1 MFLRIKYLQFN
12 LFENKLA
19 LISRLRILTMTQ
31 LVRKNSPRA
40 PSISLEDALNRVLK
54 VYDKERRHAVP
65 TDVVAVDVGYKN
77 GKSGAALQTLAS
89 IRYFGLMQRPKE
101 GMLVVSLDV
110 EKYKFSP
117 DPEHKQQL
125 LNNWL
130 RTPQVFSDLL
140 DKFQTNLPSDAVIKY
155 ELIQLGFNSS
165 AADDFITIFKKSVEF
180 VRYYEQMPS
189 PQNNEEASG
198 GNDSDAFSEELEKPT
213 NLQPSKVIN
222 PILAQD
228 TDRVPIRLAGGRKA
242 FLEIPT
248 PFFEADKKRLIDQIN
263 LILTDEDDTSDLI

>member
-1 MFLRIKYLQFN
+1 
-12 LFENKLA
+12 
-19 LISRLRILTMTQ
+19 MTQ
-31 LVRKNSPRA
+31 PARKKSPRA
-40 PSISLEDALNRVLK
+40 PSISLEDALNRALK
-54 VYDKERRHAVP
+54 VYDKERRHEVP
-65 TDVVAVDVGYKN
+65 IDVVAVDVGYKN

-101 GMLVVSLDV
+101 GMLVVSAEV

-117 DPEHKQQL
+117 DPEHKQLL

-130 RTPQVFSDLL
+130 RTPQIFSDLL

-180 VRYYEQMPS
+180 VRYYEQTPS
-189 PQNNEEASG
+189 IQNSGENTVELEGDVSNEEQQKAT
-198 GNDSDAFSEELEKPT
+198 AHT
-213 NLQPSKVIN
+213 NPVNFIKMTN
-222 PILAQD
+222 PILDQGA
-228 TDRVPIRLAGGRKA
+228 DRVPIRLAGGRKA

-248 PFFEADKKRLIDQIN
+248 PFFEADKLRLIAQIN
-263 LILTDEDDTSDLI
+263 LILTDEDDTSDLT